1 MCSLQPSPPNSPLQ
15 QRPQGKRASSRLAAA
30 TTITTT
36 AKPES
41 PVALVQLALRGEVKE
56 YVTPVHTWG
65 EQFPGRQAPTTQL
78 SLFDS
83 GVYVRV
89 KSK

>member
-1 MCSLQPSPPNSPLQ
+1 MCSLQPSPPNSPLPP
-15 QRPQGKRASSRLAAA
+15 RPPVKRVSSRLAAD
-30 TTITTT
+30 TTT
-36 AKPES
+36 TSKPES

-89 KSK
+89 KST

>member
-1 MCSLQPSPPNSPLQ
+1 MCSLEPSPPNSPIQ
-15 QRPQGKRASSRLAAA
+15 KQTQTRRVASRLS
-30 TTITTT
+30 
-36 AKPES
+36 AKGES

-89 KSK
+89 KPT

>member
-1 MCSLQPSPPNSPLQ
+1 MP
-15 QRPQGKRASSRLAAA
+15 QRPPPCKRASSRLADA

-36 AKPES
+36 SKPES
-41 PVALVQLALRGEVKE
+41 PVGLVQIALRGEVKE

-65 EQFPGRQAPTTQL
+65 EQFPGRQTPTTQL

-89 KSK
+89 KSA

>member
-1 MCSLQPSPPNSPLQ
+1 MCSLEPSPPNSPIQ
-15 QRPQGKRASSRLAAA
+15 KQARRAASRLA
-30 TTITTT
+30 T
-36 AKPES
+36 KPES
-41 PVALVQLALRGEVKE
+41 PVALVQIALRGEVKE

-89 KSK
+89 KST

>member
-15 QRPQGKRASSRLAAA
+15 QPAQVRRASSRLATS
-30 TTITTT
+30 TTSST
-36 AKPES
+36 KPES

-89 KSK
+89 KST